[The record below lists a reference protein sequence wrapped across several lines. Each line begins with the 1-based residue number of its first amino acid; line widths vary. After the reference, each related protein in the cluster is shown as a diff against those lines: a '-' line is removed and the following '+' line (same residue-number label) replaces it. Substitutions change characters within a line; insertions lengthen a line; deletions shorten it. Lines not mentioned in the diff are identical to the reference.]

1 MQKTLW
7 IVGGFLL
14 GAWAVSEQ
22 NQPKQE
28 PDELLLRNIEALA
41 NNEDGKS
48 YACFGSG
55 EVKCP
60 NTGVKVKHYNDY
72 FSLRP

>member
-1 MQKTLW
+1 MKKTLW
-7 IVGGFLL
+7 IIGGLLL
-14 GAWAVSEQ
+14 GVWAVSER

-41 NNEDGKS
+41 GNETGKP
-48 YACFGSG
+48 YHCHGSG

-60 NTGVKVKHYNDY
+60 ATGVKVNYYNEL